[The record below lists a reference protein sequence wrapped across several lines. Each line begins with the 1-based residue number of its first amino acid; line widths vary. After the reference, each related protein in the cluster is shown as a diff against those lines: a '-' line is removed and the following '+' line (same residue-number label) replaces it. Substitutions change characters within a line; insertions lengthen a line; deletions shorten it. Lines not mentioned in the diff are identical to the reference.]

1 MQTPV
6 LEQVAGQLGGRA
18 KIAKVNVD
26 DHPELAGRFRIT
38 GIPTL
43 LLFKEGQVVRQFVGF
58 QSAVVLHA
66 AIEAV
71 L

>member
-1 MQTPV
+1 
-6 LEQVAGQLGGRA
+6 
-18 KIAKVNVD
+18 VD

-43 LLFKEGQVVRQFVGF
+43 LLFKQGQMVRQFVGF
-58 QSAVVLHA
+58 QSAAVLKA